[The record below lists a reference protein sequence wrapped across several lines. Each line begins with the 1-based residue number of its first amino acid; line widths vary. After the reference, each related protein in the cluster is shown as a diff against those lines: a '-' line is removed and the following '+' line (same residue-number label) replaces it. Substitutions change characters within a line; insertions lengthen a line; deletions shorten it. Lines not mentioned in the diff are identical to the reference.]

1 LKPGPLAYFFDMQT
15 LTVDARARALI
26 FDVDGTLA
34 DSMPVHFIAWK
45 KSCDKRGIEFTEE
58 KFYQLAG
65 VPSPVI
71 CMMLMGKESPDAESN
86 AMAEEKENYYLDLIH
101 TIKPIK
107 PVVEIVKRYHG
118 ILPMAAGS
126 GSPREAVKIT
136 IEALGLKECFDAVVS
151 FEDVAN
157 PKPAPDT
164 FLQCARLMNIEPAFC
179 QVFEDGDPGLVAAK
193 AAGMIATDVRPFLK

>member
-1 LKPGPLAYFFDMQT
+1 MQT

-34 DSMPVHFIAWK
+34 DSMPVHYIAWK
-45 KSCDKRGIEFTEE
+45 KSCDKRGIEFTKER
-58 KFYQLAG
+58 FYQLAG

-71 CMMLMGKESPDAESN
+71 CMTLMGKETPDFESM
-86 AMAEEKENYYLDLIH
+86 AMAEEKENHYLELIH
-101 TIKPIK
+101 TIKPLE
-107 PVVEIVKRYHG
+107 PVVNLVRRYQG

-136 IEALGLKECFDAVVS
+136 IESLGLTACFQAVVS
-151 FEDVAN
+151 FEDVVN

-164 FLQCARLMNIEPAFC
+164 FLKCARMMDVEPAFC
-179 QVFEDGDPGLVAAK
+179 LVFEDGDPGLVAAA
-193 AAGMIATDVRPFLK
+193 AAGMVATDVRPYLGNIV